1 MLRFL
6 RHTRAF
12 SLATLLIFCGSVPAS
27 LWALAHDT
35 DDDVLCQPRF
45 VVHDESAHRFGAARS
60 NAPDAPQQHCVVC
73 HWLQSLHTTTPTTAR
88 LEVAVEFQH
97 VVSAAFTFAHR
108 IAVAQLPARAPPL
121 A

>member
-12 SLATLLIFCGSVPAS
+12 SLATLLIFCGSVPTS
-27 LWALAHDT
+27 LWALAHDA

-45 VVHDESAHRFGAARS
+45 VIHDESAHRFGQARNS
-60 NAPDAPQQHCVVC
+60 APDPQQHCAIC
-73 HWLQSLHTTTPTTAR
+73 HWLQSLHTTTPATAR
-88 LEVAVEFQH
+88 LEIAVQIQH
-97 VVSAAFTFAHR
+97 VVASSLTFAHR
-108 IAVAQLPARAPPL
+108 VAIAELPARAPPL

>member
-6 RHTRAF
+6 RRARAF

-27 LWALAHDT
+27 LWALTHDV

-45 VVHDESAHRFGAARS
+45 VIHDESAHRVGQARAS
-60 NAPDAPQQHCVVC
+60 APDAQQHCAVC
-73 HWLQSLHTTTPTTAR
+73 HWLQSLHTTTPSTAR
-88 LEVAVEFQH
+88 LEIAVQFQH
-97 VVSAAFTFAHR
+97 VFAASLGFACRSA
-108 IAVAQLPARAPPL
+108 IAELPARAPPR